1 MSVDPRQLDASL
13 TSLEKVWNQFFE
25 GNPFETFF
33 LDDFFDRQYRIEKQ
47 LNTSVGFFAL
57 VAILI
62 AALGLFG
69 LSSYTTLQRT
79 KEIGIRKVNGASS
92 GRILRLIVKDYLLL
106 ILLSVIIATPVTWI
120 LIRRWL
126 ENFPYQ
132 VTLHWWT
139 FLFTGILAL
148 VIALAAVSI
157 QTLRAA
163 TKNPTESLKY
173 E

>member
-1 MSVDPRQLDASL
+1 MKMEPGQLDESML
-13 TSLEKVWNQFFE
+13 SLEKLWNQFFE
-25 GNPFETFF
+25 ENPFETF
-33 LDDFFDRQYRIEKQ
+33 LLNEFFDRQYRIEKQ
-47 LNTSVGFFAL
+47 LNTAVGFFAL

-79 KEIGIRKVNGASS
+79 KEIGIRKVNGASP
-92 GRILRLIVKDYLLL
+92 GRILALISKDYLVL
-106 ILLSVIIATPVTWI
+106 ILISVLIASPITWL

-126 ENFPYQ
+126 EAFPYR
-132 VTLHWWT
+132 VPIHWWV
-139 FLFTGILAL
+139 FVYTGVLAL
-148 VIALAAVSI
+148 VLALGAVSI

-163 TKNPTESLKY
+163 NSNPTNSLKY